1 MFRQQGL
8 AQARAITGQTLQD
21 DDSIQEYNHMEH
33 LNYLKNLSIAT
44 DKITKKDKGDEDT
57 SLEESGGSAV
67 LSAYG
72 VYGARNTQLDMQN
85 KVGKYL
91 DDLKSKGKSAEDLRD
106 AFAEQ
111 GGVGSTIKKA
121 FVNTLASAREATD
134 KIGKN
139 MTSTY
144 KNATEVGQD
153 IGEEVQSIG
162 ADGVATASDT
172 LQSATQSA
180 QATLSDTLQSATQS
194 AEATVSDTLQSV
206 KPPSNEGTE
215 LNDLSGRLNLNYN
228 RTDPSTTA
236 GPLPSTEI
244 DRGEEDFNRTT
255 AEAQPGGRS
264 QFASEPQNFE
274 NTGRS
279 EYTNKN
285 SVFFER
291 GPDEAYKYMDGESG
305 IKDLEGNIA
314 NHNAKTGTDDFN
326 FQRKFDPDTRIVR
339 DQMWPSNEPPPA
351 LLPGEKVVHAGSV
364 KNGTITMTE
373 GSTKGASGSVG
384 EGIPQVDNRPK
395 MPPRKNIG
403 SVTAELEPEPQED
416 FEPEPQEQAPEEPQE
431 QAPEQAPE
439 EVALPASEH
448 SSGTSAEDLR
458 NGLKDAFKSDADKA
472 AEKTGA
478 VFGKV
483 GQVAGKVA
491 AKFGDALGVGANIA
505 GAGYATEQEAKDV
518 FGKHS
523 HLEGDGNWEK
533 AGNLVSMVGD
543 DTALLGSLARFGGP
557 EGAIIGTGAELVGG
571 AIGLVGSGLDAIG
584 EYFQGEKK
592 TATASAVAKK
602 AMPES
607 APVQTVA
614 IQNTQGSGGIA
625 NVSQSALKQ
634 LN

>member
-1 MFRQQGL
+1 MPL
-8 AQARAITGQTLQD
+8 
-21 DDSIQEYNHMEH
+21 
-33 LNYLKNLSIAT
+33 
-44 DKITKKDKGDEDT
+44 KDKDDQGKRPPKYVDGTWLGINEVNSEVFIGTPQGVCRSRSILRRPDKW
-57 SLEESGGSAV
+57 SRDVVEALVGVPWCHSG
-67 LSAYG
+67 
-72 VYGARNTQLDMQN
+72 
-85 KVGKYL
+85 
-91 DDLKSKGKSAEDLRD
+91 
-106 AFAEQ
+106 
-111 GGVGSTIKKA
+111 
-121 FVNTLASAREATD
+121 
-134 KIGKN
+134 
-139 MTSTY
+139 
-144 KNATEVGQD
+144 
-153 IGEEVQSIG
+153 
-162 ADGVATASDT
+162 
-172 LQSATQSA
+172 
-180 QATLSDTLQSATQS
+180 
-194 AEATVSDTLQSV
+194 
-206 KPPSNEGTE
+206 
-215 LNDLSGRLNLNYN
+215 
-228 RTDPSTTA
+228 
-236 GPLPSTEI
+236 
-244 DRGEEDFNRTT
+244 
-255 AEAQPGGRS
+255 
-264 QFASEPQNFE
+264 
-274 NTGRS
+274 
-279 EYTNKN
+279 
-285 SVFFER
+285 
-291 GPDEAYKYMDGESG
+291 DGE
-305 IKDLEGNIA
+305 DA
-314 NHNAKTGTDDFN
+314 V
-326 FQRKFDPDTRIVR
+326 P
-339 DQMWPSNEPPPA
+339 
-351 LLPGEKVVHAGSV
+351 KVTFG
-364 KNGTITMTE
+364 
-373 GSTKGASGSVG
+373 
-384 EGIPQVDNRPK
+384 
-395 MPPRKNIG
+395 
-403 SVTAELEPEPQED
+403 
-416 FEPEPQEQAPEEPQE
+416 
-431 QAPEQAPE
+431 EQAPE